1 MKIVIHNNGLLDRSD
16 MEGLVSEIP
25 VFWWK
30 PVDVLTINPT
40 SGNQLLMSYHRG
52 KKILGLHVP
61 NTYTGTRTHVL
72 KELVV
77 TLQAIGDYG
86 VIPNQLTPLKV
97 QKYLQCW
104 DNAANEACPVK

>member
-1 MKIVIHNNGLLDRSD
+1 

-40 SGNQLLMSYHRG
+40 SGNQLLMSYHRR
-52 KKILGLHVP
+52 KKILGMHVP
-61 NTYTGTRTHVL
+61 NTYTGTRVHML
-72 KELVV
+72 KELAV

-86 VIPNQLTPLKV
+86 VIPSQLTPRKV

-104 DNAANEACPVK
+104 DDATNEGSQEK